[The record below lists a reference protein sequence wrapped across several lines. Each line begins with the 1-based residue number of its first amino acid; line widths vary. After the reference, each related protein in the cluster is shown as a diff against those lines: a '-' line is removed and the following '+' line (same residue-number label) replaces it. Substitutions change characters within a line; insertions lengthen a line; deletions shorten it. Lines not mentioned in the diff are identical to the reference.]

1 MLPLAHISR
10 LLSVPAARVLLESH
24 WLASVIVVPLRLL
37 LLLRL
42 LGWPTSLVGPI
53 RVPSGACTVTI
64 AVTGTAVRVVPEIRC
79 ESKVTAKKNTSQKT
93 KRSTVKKS

>member
-1 MLPLAHISR
+1 MQEVLLLPLAHISR

-42 LGWPTSLVGPI
+42 LGWTTSLVGPI

-79 ESKVTAKKNTSQKT
+79 ESKVTASAYRKPAF
-93 KRSTVKKS
+93 